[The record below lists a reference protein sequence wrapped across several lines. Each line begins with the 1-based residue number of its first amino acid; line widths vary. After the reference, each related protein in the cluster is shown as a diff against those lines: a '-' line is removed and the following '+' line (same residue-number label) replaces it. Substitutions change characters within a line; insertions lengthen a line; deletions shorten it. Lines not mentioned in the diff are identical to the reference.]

1 MDEFYKDYK
10 VFIPKLKDSEKKI
23 RNDISNYKQIINNNQ
38 NTIDVEKNIK
48 DELNEFK
55 ALQNKLNTAYSNRNV
70 PSEMPSMAI
79 ESRQKE
85 IQTFGIHYEEM
96 EKAFK
101 SIQENKYKFK
111 GEITE
116 DYSKKEE
123 YKNMSTQEMMLLQ
136 KRKLNDQDK
145 QLEDITLDV
154 KKGTVLAQNAGHVIK
169 EQNKQLD
176 QINEDIDRTKDRM
189 NTLTARFE
197 KYVAKYSVCKMIII
211 LIIELAIAVVCG
223 LLLF

>member
-1 MDEFYKDYK
+1 
-10 VFIPKLKDSEKKI
+10 
-23 RNDISNYKQIINNNQ
+23 
-38 NTIDVEKNIK
+38 
-48 DELNEFK
+48 
-55 ALQNKLNTAYSNRNV
+55 
-70 PSEMPSMAI
+70 MPSIVI

-85 IQTFGIHYEEM
+85 IHTFGIHYEEM

-197 KYVAKYSVCKMIII
+197 RYVAKYSVCKMIII

>member
-10 VFIPKLKDSEKKI
+10 VFIQKLKDSEKKI

-55 ALQNKLNTAYSNRNV
+55 ALQNKLNTAYLNRNV
-70 PSEMPSMAI
+70 PSEMPCI
-79 ESRQKE
+79 VIDSRQKE
-85 IQTFGIHYEEM
+85 IHTFGIHYEEM

-197 KYVAKYSVCKMIII
+197 RYVAKYSVCKMIII

>member
-1 MDEFYKDYK
+1 MYEFYKDYK
-10 VFIPKLKDSEKKI
+10 VFIQKLKDSEKKI

-55 ALQNKLNTAYSNRNV
+55 ALQNKLNIAYLNRNV
-70 PSEMPSMAI
+70 PSEMPSIVI

-85 IQTFGIHYEEM
+85 IHTFGIHYEEM

-101 SIQENKYKFK
+101 SIQDNKYKFK

-197 KYVAKYSVCKMIII
+197 RYVAKYSVCKMIII